1 MLIANC
7 PQLVAVFRLQ
17 RHHLLVEIMNLAD
30 QGLNDLIASS
40 HELLIFLFLLDQ
52 KTLKFFA
59 FSFE

>member
-1 MLIANC
+1 
-7 PQLVAVFRLQ
+7 
-17 RHHLLVEIMNLAD
+17 MNLAD